1 MEAQGNLNE
10 EQLDDGQAAEVL
22 ADLNGN
28 DIENQAPINH
38 IDSYM
43 RDYMMDKNKAF
54 DNKLLD
60 GSFNS
65 LADAYQILS
74 LESTKKDRGNIIRQF
89 RGSRSANKTH
99 VVCVTDKDVVSLANR
114 TCSYSTVIKKKRT
127 KDDNKYYIEE
137 GGRNL
142 EHSEH
147 CVRNSANCPG
157 NTTMKSRFM

>member
-38 IDSYM
+38 IDDYM

-65 LADAYQILS
+65 HADAYRMLS
-74 LESTKKDRGNIIRQF
+74 LVSTMKDRGSVIRQF
-89 RGSRSANKTH
+89 HGSRSAFKTH
-99 VVCVTDKDVVSLANR
+99 VVCVTDKDAPALQACQ
-114 TCSYSTVIKKKRT
+114 CSYLALIKRSCDSRSTT
-127 KDDNKYYIEE
+127 
-137 GGRNL
+137 
-142 EHSEH
+142 
-147 CVRNSANCPG
+147 
-157 NTTMKSRFM
+157 

>member
-1 MEAQGNLNE
+1 MEAQDNLNE

-38 IDSYM
+38 IDDYM

-65 LADAYQILS
+65 HADAYRMLS
-74 LESTKKDRGNIIRQF
+74 LESTKKDRGSIIRQF
-89 RGSRSANKTH
+89 RGSRSAFMTH
-99 VVCVTDKDVVSLANR
+99 VVCVTDKNVPTLAQCA
-114 TCSYSTVIKKKRT
+114 CSYSAGDQKEG
-127 KDDNKYYIEE
+127 EE
-137 GGRNL
+137 RRQQVLHRRRG
-142 EHSEH
+142 
-147 CVRNSANCPG
+147 
-157 NTTMKSRFM
+157 

>member
-38 IDSYM
+38 IDDYM

-65 LADAYQILS
+65 LADAYRMLS
-74 LESTKKDRGNIIRQF
+74 LESTKKDRGNVIRQF
-89 RGSRSANKTH
+89 RGSRSAFKTF
-99 VVCVTDKDVVSLANR
+99 VVCVTDKYVPTLAQCL
-114 TCSYSTVIKKKRT
+114 CSCSAGDQKEG
-127 KDDNKYYIEE
+127 EE
-137 GGRNL
+137 RRQQVLHRRRG
-142 EHSEH
+142 
-147 CVRNSANCPG
+147 
-157 NTTMKSRFM
+157 

>member
-38 IDSYM
+38 IDDYM

-54 DNKLLD
+54 DDKLLD

-65 LADAYQILS
+65 HADAYRMLS
-74 LESTKKDRGNIIRQF
+74 LESTKKDRGNVIRQF
-89 RGSRSANKTH
+89 RGSRSAFKTH
-99 VVCVTDKDVVSLANR
+99 VVCVTDKKCISRQPHMHIFCRHQKEEDERQQQVLHR
-114 TCSYSTVIKKKRT
+114 KR
-127 KDDNKYYIEE
+127 
-137 GGRNL
+137 G
-142 EHSEH
+142 
-147 CVRNSANCPG
+147 
-157 NTTMKSRFM
+157 

>member
-38 IDSYM
+38 IDDYM

-65 LADAYQILS
+65 HADAYRMLS
-74 LESTKKDRGNIIRQF
+74 LESTKKDRGNVIRQF
-89 RGSRSANKTH
+89 RGSRSAFKTH
-99 VVCVTDKDVVSLANR
+99 VVCVTDKNASLANR
-114 TCSYSTVIKKKRT
+114 TCTYSAVIKKKRT
-127 KDDNKYYIEE
+127 KDNNRTRT
-137 GGRNL
+137 GTN
-142 EHSEH
+142 
-147 CVRNSANCPG
+147 G
-157 NTTMKSRFM
+157 NRVTMST

>member
-38 IDSYM
+38 IDDYM

-65 LADAYQILS
+65 LADAYRMLS
-74 LESTKKDRGNIIRQF
+74 LESTKKDRGNVIRQF
-89 RGSRSANKTH
+89 RGSRSAFKTH
-99 VVCVTDKDVVSLANR
+99 VVCVTDKDVRSLANR
-114 TCSYSTVIKKKRT
+114 TCTYSASSKRRGRKTTTSITSKKRVGILSMVKT
-127 KDDNKYYIEE
+127 
-137 GGRNL
+137 
-142 EHSEH
+142 
-147 CVRNSANCPG
+147 A
-157 NTTMKSRFM
+157 

>member
-54 DNKLLD
+54 DEKLLD

-65 LADAYQILS
+65 HADAYQMLS
-74 LESTKKDRGNIIRQF
+74 IESTKKDRGTVIRQF
-89 RGSRSANKTH
+89 RGSRSAFKTH
-99 VVCVTDKDVVSLANR
+99 VVCVTDKDVRSLANR
-114 TCSYSTVIKKKRT
+114 TCTYSAVIKKKRT
-127 KDDNKYYIEE
+127 KDNNRTRT
-137 GGRNL
+137 GTN
-142 EHSEH
+142 
-147 CVRNSANCPG
+147 G
-157 NTTMKSRFM
+157 NRVTMST